1 MPDPADHPA
10 SQPVLPDLDETAVAT
25 DRLLATLAR
34 LTDDDLRA
42 PSLLPG
48 WTRGHVLTHVA
59 RNADALTNLVHW
71 AATGEERPMYPSQED
86 RDAAIE
92 AGADRLLAEQRE
104 DVARSAD
111 RFAEAARA
119 LPSDR
124 HDAEVSRLPGGPRL
138 PARLVGPWR
147 RTEVEVHH
155 ADLGSGYTAAD
166 WPADYLDAMLA
177 RRERELA
184 AAGTAVTLELTD
196 RGTRTATS
204 GPGGPLVSGATTDV
218 VWWLLGRGTGERLA
232 CSEDRLPDLG
242 RWV

>member
-1 MPDPADHPA
+1 MPDPHRPA
-10 SQPVLPDLDETAVAT
+10 VLPDLDETAAAR

-34 LTDDDLRA
+34 LTDEDLRA

-59 RNADALTNLVHW
+59 RNADAVTNLVHG
-71 AATGEERPMYPSQED
+71 AATGEDLPMYVSQEA

-92 AGADRLLAEQRE
+92 AGAGRPAGEQRE
-104 DVARSAD
+104 DVARAAE
-111 RFAEAARA
+111 RFAEAAGA
-119 LPSDR
+119 LPADR
-124 HDAEVSRLPGGPRL
+124 WDTEVSRLPGGPRV
-138 PARLVGPWR
+138 PVRMVGPWR

-155 ADLGSGYTAAD
+155 ADLGTGYTAAD
-166 WPADYLDAMLA
+166 WPPDYLDAMLA

-184 AAGTAVTLELTD
+184 AAGTALTLELTD
-196 RGTRTATS
+196 RGTRTVTT
-204 GPGGPLVSGATTDV
+204 GTGGPQVSGTTADV